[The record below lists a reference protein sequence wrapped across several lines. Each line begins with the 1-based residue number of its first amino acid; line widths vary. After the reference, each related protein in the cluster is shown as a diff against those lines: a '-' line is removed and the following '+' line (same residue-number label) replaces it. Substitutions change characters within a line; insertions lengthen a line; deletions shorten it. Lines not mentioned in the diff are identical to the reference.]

1 MFISGVKGILIVVV
15 LSLLL
20 PGCVELKKAGKSIG
34 HSATEL
40 GIAIGHGTRD
50 AAKSVA
56 EGAREAK
63 TEADKNQD

>member
-1 MFISGVKGILIVVV
+1 MFTSVVKGILIVVIFS
-15 LSLLL
+15 LSL

-63 TEADKNQD
+63 KEAEKQ